1 MSEALDENYDTHTAI
16 ADCHYNEASDS
27 EEESSDEDS
36 EEAEDSETSEDES
49 EQEEV
54 EETEIFEPTNLE
66 LSWELLEL
74 ARLGFTK
81 TGDKEQLAEVYLDL
95 GQVCMENQDY
105 DLAVMDF
112 RESLKLKK
120 VLVPTDSR

>member
-1 MSEALDENYDTHTAI
+1 M
-16 ADCHYNEASDS
+16 
-27 EEESSDEDS
+27 
-36 EEAEDSETSEDES
+36 
-49 EQEEV
+49 

-66 LSWELLEL
+66 LSWEMLEL

-112 RESLKLKK
+112 GESLKLKK
-120 VLVPTDSR
+120 VLVPTDSRYCRLVFSLLYKSYGYVQVPGLRVLPPWHGPGLLRQDVRG